1 MYVCY
6 IFLYTYMTSDKWSWP
21 GYTRPF
27 WLIFQIMKSDFTAT
41 SPPPMIYS
49 ASNLQ
54 KVRITSISFS
64 LKNIYIYIH
73 MCVRVYIQYTFLY
86 IYIYSHM
93 YIYIHEHTY
102 IYTYYCKHNLQV
114 HVHFYILYTF
124 ASAIY
129 ACGATAAPI
138 GCHPTYASWE
148 SRVFTGNL
156 GHPRAPNTEK
166 P

>member
-1 MYVCY
+1 MN
-6 IFLYTYMTSDKWSWP
+6 I
-21 GYTRPF
+21 
-27 WLIFQIMKSDFTAT
+27 
-41 SPPPMIYS
+41 
-49 ASNLQ
+49 
-54 KVRITSISFS
+54 RI
-64 LKNIYIYIH
+64 
-73 MCVRVYIQYTFLY
+73 
-86 IYIYSHM
+86 
-93 YIYIHEHTY
+93 Y

-114 HVHFYILYTF
+114 HIFFLYILYMF
-124 ASAIY
+124 ALAIY

>member
-1 MYVCY
+1 MYAIYFY
-6 IFLYTYMTSDKWSWP
+6 IHTWLQISGHDQVIPYLFGLYFKLWKVTSLQLHHHRWSIVHP
-21 GYTRPF
+21 TCKKY
-27 WLIFQIMKSDFTAT
+27 
-41 SPPPMIYS
+41 
-49 ASNLQ
+49 ASHLFVS
-54 KVRITSISFS
+54 KY
-64 LKNIYIYIH
+64 IYIYVYIH
-73 MCVRVYIQYTFLY
+73 MCVQVYIQYTY
-86 IYIYSHM
+86 IYIAICI
-93 YIYIHEHTY
+93 YIYTWTYVY